1 MQSWERAVFS
11 PRFLGYFI
19 KQAARQSV
27 EIIRWQYPLGHHVS
41 AKYRRQLFF
50 GFVLCVVGRFAC

>member
-19 KQAARQSV
+19 KQAARKSV
-27 EIIRWQYPLGHHVS
+27 KIMGWRNPLGRRVS
-41 AKYRRQLFF
+41 VKYRPLLFF